1 MSDVHAA
8 DRRHDFETRQAIDE
22 ILLSTAERVDKI
34 AAIMMIVEDLPM
46 ARRIVAEHITS
57 ENEEF

>member
-1 MSDVHAA
+1 MSDVHAPA
-8 DRRHDFETRQAIDE
+8 RRYDFETRQAIDE
-22 ILLSTAERVDKI
+22 VLLSTAERVDKI